1 MGVTSAIVLYAV
13 IWFMVL
19 FVTLPIR
26 LKTQGDVGEI
36 VPGTQ
41 AGAPVDPQL
50 GKRFKIVTGVSAV
63 LWVLIGGVIVF
74 GGITVCDLDWVGTMA
89 ETCAARDATL

>member
-1 MGVTSAIVLYAV
+1 MAITSAIVLFAV

-26 LKTQGDVGEI
+26 LRTQDDEGEV

-41 AGAPVDPQL
+41 AGAPANFKV
-50 GKRFKIVTGVSAV
+50 KRTMLIVTAITVV
-63 LWVLIGGVIVF
+63 LWALIAGVIISGV
-74 GGITVCDLDWVGTMA
+74 ISVRDLDWFGRMG
-89 ETCAARDATL
+89 ER

>member
-1 MGVTSAIVLYAV
+1 MAVTSGFVLFAV

-26 LKTQGDVGEI
+26 LRTQGDEGEI

-41 AGAPVDPQL
+41 AGAPANFNL
-50 GKRFKIVTGVSAV
+50 KRTMLIVTAIAIVVWA
-63 LWVLIGGVIVF
+63 IIAGVIISGVISVSDPEWF
-74 GGITVCDLDWVGTMA
+74 GRVGD
-89 ETCAARDATL
+89 R